1 MKCLYDWQFNDDLHF
16 SSYHPHQSSP
26 PHAGDPPVTSRP
38 PSQGW
43 MTSSPAASETD
54 SNDTGVSSSP
64 SGGGGGPFKRCEALY
79 DYTEGLEANNIPMF
93 GGDQF
98 YVIEEDSEGWTRS
111 GQYLNFFVCFL

>member
-1 MKCLYDWQFNDDLHF
+1 
-16 SSYHPHQSSP
+16 
-26 PHAGDPPVTSRP
+26 
-38 PSQGW
+38 

-64 SGGGGGPFKRCEALY
+64 SGGGPFKRCEALY

-111 GQYLNFFVCFL
+111 GHYLNFFRLLFVKKIIDLP

>member
-1 MKCLYDWQFNDDLHF
+1 MMICNDS

-26 PHAGDPPVTSRP
+26 PHVGDPPVTSRP

-79 DYTEGLEANNIPMF
+79 DYTDKSSRVVSMKKNDLGALHAQIEKQYRTLQDLE
-93 GGDQF
+93 
-98 YVIEEDSEGWTRS
+98 
-111 GQYLNFFVCFL
+111 LCCK